1 MSMSILLRTSPA
13 QTTTSPS
20 VATNRPEQPDPAS
33 AQSLPSATP
42 SPIIVTTQQESPIPS
57 TSSPTAV
64 VNTEATSVPN
74 TTTPPPAPTR
84 VSTHQRKPVNK
95 LNLCTTVTPF
105 LDKIPTSVAEALK
118 DPQWRKAM
126 AEEINAQ
133 LENRTWDLVSY
144 VVAHNIVMCRWI
156 FTIKRNVDGSV
167 QRYKARL
174 VAKGFSQRP
183 GLDYRDT
190 FSPVVKPAT
199 IQLVLSVAVSSN
211 WQMRQFDVNHAF
223 LQGHLTDEVYMMQ
236 PPGFVDKD
244 NPTAVCKLRKAVYG
258 LKQAPRAWYNEL
270 KTYLLSCG
278 FRNSYADASLFIY
291 NSNGVLMYMLVYV
304 DDIILTGN
312 NTDHINRFVQS
323 FSQHF
328 SLKDLGSLSYFL
340 GIEATHKST
349 GLLLTQKRY
358 ITDLLHRNNMT
369 NAKAVAT
376 PMCSTEQ
383 LTLKSGH
390 PLDDPKQFR
399 AVVGSLQYLS
409 LTRPDISFA
418 VNRMSQYMH
427 QPTDEHWTAV
437 KRIL

>member
-1 MSMSILLRTSPA
+1 
-13 QTTTSPS
+13 
-20 VATNRPEQPDPAS
+20 
-33 AQSLPSATP
+33 
-42 SPIIVTTQQESPIPS
+42 
-57 TSSPTAV
+57 
-64 VNTEATSVPN
+64 
-74 TTTPPPAPTR
+74 
-84 VSTHQRKPVNK
+84 
-95 LNLCTTVTPF
+95 
-105 LDKIPTSVAEALK
+105 
-118 DPQWRKAM
+118 
-126 AEEINAQ
+126 
-133 LENRTWDLVSY
+133 
-144 VVAHNIVMCRWI
+144 
-156 FTIKRNVDGSV
+156 
-167 QRYKARL
+167 
-174 VAKGFSQRP
+174 
-183 GLDYRDT
+183 
-190 FSPVVKPAT
+190 
-199 IQLVLSVAVSSN
+199 
-211 WQMRQFDVNHAF
+211 
-223 LQGHLTDEVYMMQ
+223 
-236 PPGFVDKD
+236 
-244 NPTAVCKLRKAVYG
+244 
-258 LKQAPRAWYNEL
+258 
-270 KTYLLSCG
+270 
-278 FRNSYADASLFIY
+278 
-291 NSNGVLMYMLVYV
+291 MYMLVYV